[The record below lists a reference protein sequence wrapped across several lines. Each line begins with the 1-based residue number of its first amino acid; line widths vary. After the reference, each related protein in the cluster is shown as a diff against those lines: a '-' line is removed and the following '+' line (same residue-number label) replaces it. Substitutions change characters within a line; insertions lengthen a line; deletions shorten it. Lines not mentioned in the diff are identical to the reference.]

1 MCKGGRQLKRALISV
16 YDKTG
21 IVEFSKG
28 LIELGWDIISTGGS
42 YKTLKEAGL
51 PVMEVEDVTGF
62 PEILDGRVKT
72 LNPYIH
78 GGLLYMRGNQDHEDK
93 IKEMN
98 IRPID
103 MVVNNLYPFEETIK
117 KQGVTQEEIIEN
129 IDIGGPSMIR
139 AAAKNYASV
148 TVIVDPKDYT
158 LILNELKDKANTSLE
173 IRRYLA
179 RKVFNY
185 TAYYDTLIS
194 NYFNNIDGE
203 VFPEKLT
210 LAYNKNKLL
219 RYGEN
224 PHQKAAYYH
233 EVNLNKGSLSHAVQL
248 HGKELSFNNIN
259 DSNGALKILKEFQNP
274 TVVAVKH
281 ANPCGIGSGANIS
294 EAYKK
299 AYESDK
305 SSIFGGI
312 IAANREIDEEIAE
325 EINKIF
331 IEVVLA
337 PSFSEKAVEILTSKK
352 NIRLIQIEDITN
364 TDYPEWDLKKTLGGI
379 LIQES
384 DNILLHEEVKIVTDR
399 HPTEEEMEDLF
410 FAWKSAKHINS
421 NGVVIAKNGATI
433 GIGLGEVN
441 RYWAVEN
448 AIKRA
453 GENIEG
459 AVIASDGFFPFSDSI
474 KLLGESGIKA
484 IIQPGGSIK
493 DPEVIQEANK
503 HGIAMIF
510 TNIRHFKH

>member
-1 MCKGGRQLKRALISV
+1 MKRALISV

-21 IVEFSKG
+21 IVEFSKN
-28 LIELGWDIISTGGS
+28 LVLMGWEIVSTGGT
-42 YKTLKEAGL
+42 YKALKEAGITVL
-51 PVMEVEDVTGF
+51 EVEDVTDF

-78 GGLLYMRGNQDHEDK
+78 GGILYRREDADH
-93 IKEMN
+93 IKTINDMN
-98 IRPID
+98 ILPID

-117 KQGVTQEEIIEN
+117 KPNVTQEEIIEN

-139 AAAKNYASV
+139 AAAKNYSSV
-148 TVIVDPKDYT
+148 TVIVDPQDYST
-158 LILNELKDKANTSLE
+158 IIEELKNNGDTTPDT
-173 IRRYLA
+173 RRYLA

-194 NYFNNIDGE
+194 NYFNKIDE
-203 VFPEKLT
+203 ELFPDKLT
-210 LAYNKNKLL
+210 LAYNKSNEL

-224 PHQKAAYYH
+224 PHQRASFYD
-233 EVNLNKGSLSHAVQL
+233 EVANTKGSLKDMVQL

-259 DSNGALKILKEFQNP
+259 DSNGALKILKEFHEP

-281 ANPCGIGSGANIS
+281 ANPCGIGSGVDIS
-294 EAYKK
+294 EAYQK
-299 AYESDK
+299 AYESDVE
-305 SSIFGGI
+305 SIFGGI
-312 IAANREIDEEIAE
+312 IAANREIDEEVAK

-331 IEVVLA
+331 IEVVIG
-337 PSFSEKAVEILTSKK
+337 PSFSKEAIEILTSKK
-352 NIRLIQIEDITN
+352 NIRLIQIGDISN
-364 TDYPEWDLKKTLGGI
+364 CDYPEWDLKKTLGGL
-379 LIQES
+379 LIQER
-384 DNILLHEEVKIVTDR
+384 DNILLHDEVKIVTDR
-399 HPTEEEMEDLF
+399 APTEEEMEDLY

-453 GENIEG
+453 GDKISES
-459 AVIASDGFFPFSDSI
+459 VIASDGFFPFSDSI

-493 DPEVIQEANK
+493 DPEVIEEANK
-503 HGIAMIF
+503 QGIAMVF